1 MPLKQQGFSPFF
13 FVCSYE
19 LLYKV
24 TNSYNLIE
32 YKYITETSLK
42 RQTVPDVN
50 RSKNVCLLKHCFTM
64 LYTKSTCILFI
75 VSFYLFPLP
84 EAISCFR
91 SMTYFNHCILEQT
104 PLKDSNQKH
113 NLFWTR
119 NGAIS
124 SRLNNVMLL
133 PLTDSLHGL
142 N

>member
-50 RSKNVCLLKHCFTM
+50 RSKDVCLLKALFYYVIHKIYM
-64 LYTKSTCILFI
+64 HLVYSLILFI
-75 VSFYLFPLP
+75 SSPG
-84 EAISCFR
+84 
-91 SMTYFNHCILEQT
+91 
-104 PLKDSNQKH
+104 D
-113 NLFWTR
+113 NLMF
-119 NGAIS
+119 
-124 SRLNNVMLL
+124 
-133 PLTDSLHGL
+133 
-142 N
+142 